1 MIVEDILA
9 FIKAKYEEHRS
20 ISQSFVVGI
29 NGIDCSGKTTFSK
42 SVSKYFTHHKIENDH
57 LDIDN
62 FNNPAI
68 ENETYKAFVSG
79 SWDEE
84 NLNRYYELIINY
96 SDVIRAVSESK
107 KKYSIVILEG
117 IFIYKPQLVDLFDLK
132 IYLDVDI
139 SLGRKRFA
147 KRWSLKRDKRPFDI
161 YDEIW
166 MLSHIRYESE
176 VHPKRISDLVLD
188 IDNDEN
194 DEGEEEIRIIKEKI
208 IMSEKI
214 SIAKDLAH

>member
-1 MIVEDILA
+1 MKDILA
-9 FIKAKYEEHRS
+9 FIKAKYEELRS
-20 ISQSFVVGI
+20 INQACVVGI
-29 NGIDCSGKTTFSK
+29 NGIDSAGKTTFAK

-62 FNNPAI
+62 FNNSAI
-68 ENETYKAFVSG
+68 ESETYKAFVSG

-84 NLNRYYELIINY
+84 DLNKYYELIINF
-96 SDVIRAVSESK
+96 SDATRAVSESK
-107 KKYSIVILEG
+107 KKYSLVILEG

-132 IYLDVDI
+132 IFLDIDI

-147 KRWSLKRDKRPFDI
+147 ERRSLKQDNRPFEI

-176 VHPKRISDLVLD
+176 VHPKRISDLV
-188 IDNDEN
+188 IDYNDERQ
-194 DEGEEEIRIIKEKI
+194 G
-208 IMSEKI
+208 IMS
-214 SIAKDLAH
+214 LV

>member
-1 MIVEDILA
+1 MIMEDILA

-62 FNNPAI
+62 FTNPAI

-84 NLNRYYELIINY
+84 DLNRYYELIINY

-107 KKYSIVILEG
+107 KKYSMVILEG

-132 IYLDVDI
+132 IYLDIDI
-139 SLGRKRFA
+139 SLGRKRFT
-147 KRWSLKRDKRPFDI
+147 KRRSLKRDKRPFNI

-176 VHPKRISDLVLD
+176 VHPKRISDLVFD

-194 DEGEEEIRIIKEKI
+194 GVV
-208 IMSEKI
+208 
-214 SIAKDLAH
+214 

>member
-1 MIVEDILA
+1 MKDILA
-9 FIKAKYEEHRS
+9 FIKAKYEKLRS
-20 ISQSFVVGI
+20 INESFVVGI
-29 NGIDCSGKTTFSK
+29 NGIDCSGKTTFAK

-68 ENETYKAFVSG
+68 ESETYKSFVSG
-79 SWDEE
+79 SWGKKD
-84 NLNRYYELIINY
+84 LNKYYELIINY
-96 SDVIRAVSESK
+96 SDAIRAVSESQ
-107 KKYSIVILEG
+107 KKYSLVILEG

-132 IYLDVDI
+132 IYLDIDI

-147 KRWSLKRDKRPFDI
+147 ERRSLKQDKRPFEI

-176 VHPKRISDLVLD
+176 VHPKRISDLV
-188 IDNDEN
+188 IDYNDERQ
-194 DEGEEEIRIIKEKI
+194 G
-208 IMSEKI
+208 IMS
-214 SIAKDLAH
+214 LV

>member
-1 MIVEDILA
+1 VENILA
-9 FIKAKYEEHRS
+9 CIKVKYEKYRS
-20 ISQSFVVGI
+20 INQPFVVGI
-29 NGIDCSGKTTFSK
+29 NGIDCSGKTTFAK
-42 SVSKYFTHHKIENDH
+42 SVSRYFTHQKIDNER

-62 FNNPAI
+62 FNNPTI
-68 ENETYKAFVSG
+68 ESETYKAFVSG

-84 NLNRYYELIINY
+84 DLNRYYELIINY

-132 IYLDVDI
+132 IYLDIDI

-166 MLSHIRYESE
+166 MLSHIRYKSE
-176 VHPKRISDLVLD
+176 VHPKRISDLVID

-194 DEGEEEIRIIKEKI
+194 DEGEKDIRIIKEKI
-208 IMSEKI
+208 IMRDKN
-214 SIAKDLAH
+214 

>member
-96 SDVIRAVSESK
+96 SDVIRAVSESQ

-132 IYLDVDI
+132 IYLDIDI

-147 KRWSLKRDKRPFDI
+147 RRRSLKRDKRPFDI

-176 VHPKRISDLVLD
+176 VHPKRISDLVID

-194 DEGEEEIRIIKEKI
+194 DEGEEDIRIIKEKI
-208 IMSEKI
+208 IMRDEN
-214 SIAKDLAH
+214 

>member
-1 MIVEDILA
+1 
-9 FIKAKYEEHRS
+9 
-20 ISQSFVVGI
+20 
-29 NGIDCSGKTTFSK
+29 
-42 SVSKYFTHHKIENDH
+42 VSKYFTHHKIENDH

-96 SDVIRAVSESK
+96 SDVIRAVSESQ

-176 VHPKRISDLVLD
+176 VHPKRISDLVID

-194 DEGEEEIRIIKEKI
+194 DEGEEDIRIIKEKI
-208 IMSEKI
+208 IMRDEN
-214 SIAKDLAH
+214 

>member
-1 MIVEDILA
+1 VQDILA
-9 FIKAKYEEHRS
+9 FIKTKYEQHRS
-20 ISQSFVVGI
+20 INRPFVVGI
-29 NGIDCSGKTTFSK
+29 NGIDCSGKTTFAK
-42 SVSKYFTHHKIENDH
+42 AMSKYFSYYKIVNNH
-57 LDIDN
+57 LDIDT
-62 FNNPAI
+62 FNNPTI
-68 ENETYKAFVSG
+68 ESETYKAFVSG

-84 NLNRYYELIINY
+84 DLNKYYELIINY

-132 IYLDVDI
+132 IYLDINI

-147 KRWSLKRDKRPFDI
+147 KRRSLKQDKRPFEI

-176 VHPKRISDLVLD
+176 VHPKQIGDLV
-188 IDNDEN
+188 IDYNDESKPVPHEN
-194 DEGEEEIRIIKEKI
+194 
-208 IMSEKI
+208 
-214 SIAKDLAH
+214 

>member
-1 MIVEDILA
+1 VKDILA
-9 FIKAKYEEHRS
+9 FIKAKYEKHRS
-20 ISQSFVVGI
+20 ITQSFVVGI
-29 NGIDCSGKTTFSK
+29 NGIDCSGKTTFAK

-62 FNNPAI
+62 FNNSVI
-68 ENETYKAFVSG
+68 ESETYKAFVSD

-84 NLNRYYELIINY
+84 NLNKYYELIINY
-96 SDVIRAVSESK
+96 SDAIRAVSESQ
-107 KKYSIVILEG
+107 KKYSLVILEG

-132 IYLDVDI
+132 IYLDIDI

-147 KRWSLKRDKRPFDI
+147 ERRSLKQDKRPFEI

-176 VHPKRISDLVLD
+176 VHPKRISDLV
-188 IDNDEN
+188 IDYND
-194 DEGEEEIRIIKEKI
+194 DRQG
-208 IMSEKI
+208 IMS
-214 SIAKDLAH
+214 LV